1 MTSAPERA
9 ASGSAAHEGRSVV
22 ITGASAGLG
31 AQLAR
36 SFAAAGAQ
44 LTLLARRQDRLQQ
57 VAEQCR
63 ASGAKVA
70 TVVGDVTNVED
81 GQRLTQAA
89 IDAHGGIDCL
99 IANAGLSMWAPF
111 EDITDLGL
119 FRRLM
124 EVNYLGAVHCVHPAL
139 PHLQARKGQFV
150 AISSIQGR
158 IGVPNHTGYV
168 AAKHAL
174 QGFCNTLRMEQDGRI
189 GVLTVLLH
197 WLRGT
202 ELRSHAF
209 AADGS
214 QMGDSRRGHSSES
227 VGLEEASAAI
237 LQGVADGKRELVIP
251 WKLKALATLHAISPT
266 RAEAIVQ
273 RAVHKQDAGKQR
285 SP

>member
-1 MTSAPERA
+1 MTNGQQAGPHA
-9 ASGSAAHEGRSVV
+9 GRSVV

-31 AQLAR
+31 AELAR
-36 SFAAAGAQ
+36 TFAAAGAH
-44 LTLLARRQDRLQQ
+44 LTLLARREDRLQQ
-57 VAEQCR
+57 VAAECR
-63 ASGAKVA
+63 TSGVEVC
-70 TVVGDVTNVED
+70 TVVGDVTKVED
-81 GQRLTQAA
+81 GVRLTQAA
-89 IDAHGGIDCL
+89 VEAHGGIDCL

-111 EDITDLGL
+111 EDITDLHL

-139 PHLQARKGQFV
+139 PHLQARTGQFV
-150 AISSIQGR
+150 AISSIQGH

-209 AADGS
+209 AADGTT
-214 QMGDSRRGHSSES
+214 MGENRRSHSSES
-227 VGLEEASAAI
+227 VGLDEASAAI
-237 LQGVADGKRELVIP
+237 LQGVECRDRELVIP
-251 WKLKALATLHAISPT
+251 WKLKALATLHAVSPA

-273 RAVHKQDAGKQR
+273 RAVKKEEDA
-285 SP
+285 